1 MARRAMFRE
10 TCLQPPQT
18 WPGYSPEL
26 YGLWPGAKG
35 MAWPFFGLLP
45 AEGSVSVERGVSEAC
60 SVQRLSAV
68 SLCCCAVF
76 LQLCCCVLRCL
87 LSAPLLKCP
96 PPPQMLIELDA

>member
-35 MAWPFFGLLP
+35 MAWPLFGLLP
-45 AEGSVSVERGVSEAC
+45 VPHHWGSSVE
-60 SVQRLSAV
+60 Q
-68 SLCCCAVF
+68 
-76 LQLCCCVLRCL
+76 
-87 LSAPLLKCP
+87 
-96 PPPQMLIELDA
+96 